1 MRPYLRLNGFNFAL
15 FALSLAVIVVG
26 GVWGHPGWV
35 TAATFSARISPPN
48 FELKAR
54 PGDVVRQ
61 IITIGNEDSEP
72 AHYQIRT
79 ADWTLNENGGVDIAP
94 ADQPLSSSSCR
105 SWTRIERRSV
115 KLAPKISKQFR
126 FEVHVPENAPDG
138 QCRFAVLIAPSQETV
153 DPLAFG
159 SFNFPVA
166 GAIAVIVYVT
176 VGDAAPVLEF
186 NGMFRHPSPNKQG
199 PVLRFTNRGNAHAR
213 PFGSVM
219 VKDGTGKKAEL
230 IVVPFPILP
239 GDMRDVELMVDPEIS
254 GLQTLDELVYPLE
267 LKGVV
272 EWDGGAYR
280 PEGTLQ

>member
-1 MRPYLRLNGFNFAL
+1 MHPFLKSNGSNASNS
-15 FALSLAVIVVG
+15 LSWVLIVVFS
-26 GVWGHPGWV
+26 VWIHPGSV
-35 TAATFSARISPPN
+35 TAATFAARVSPPN

-61 IITIGNEDSEP
+61 VITIGNEDSEP

-79 ADWTLNENGGVDIAP
+79 ADWTLDENGGVTIAP
-94 ADQPLSSSSCR
+94 ADQPLDPTSCR

-115 KLAPKISKQFR
+115 KLAAKAVKQFR
-126 FEVHVPENAPDG
+126 FEVHVPENASDG

-153 DPLAFG
+153 DALAFG
-159 SFNFPVA
+159 SFKFPVA

-176 VGDAAPVLEF
+176 VGDAAPELEF
-186 NGMFRHPSPNKQG
+186 NGMFRNPSPGKTG
-199 PVLRFTNRGNAHAR
+199 PVLRFTNHGNAHAR
-213 PFGSVM
+213 PFGSIRVE
-219 VKDGTGKKAEL
+219 DNTGKKAEL

-239 GDMRDVELMVDPEIS
+239 GAVRDVELMVDQEIS
-254 GLQTLDELVYPLE
+254 GLQSLDELVYPLE

-272 EWDGGAYR
+272 EWDGGTYR